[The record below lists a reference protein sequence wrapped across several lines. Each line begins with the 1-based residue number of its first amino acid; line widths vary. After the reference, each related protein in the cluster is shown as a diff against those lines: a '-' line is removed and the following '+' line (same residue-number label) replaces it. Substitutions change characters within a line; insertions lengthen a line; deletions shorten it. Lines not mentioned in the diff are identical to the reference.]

1 MNSHLTTL
9 TTLLTLPPDLIERDR
24 VRRQALRAGAL
35 EHPGLARLRTAA
47 FAGDGLALTWEI
59 PAGSRGVSDGDDVL
73 AVLAPVAAGL
83 ALLHDAGLAH
93 GGITSDAVH
102 VWSGRGILTGW
113 RPGGSAPDDVARL
126 AALLESWLPSASV
139 GGDLVPILIAGCDPD
154 AAARPTMARLAAAIE
169 AAGRHSSF
177 MPPPSPPAQRR
188 ARVEDAVPMP
198 ASDRKG
204 AGGPTVRSIPV
215 ADTMRDASDGPV
227 RRGRHAASGGSAAR
241 ARSPLRSRRLP
252 WRWGVALAGTAAAAF
267 LGLSALGG
275 VGSAQQVCPAPLDQ
289 GAWSS
294 LVQRGLPG

>member
-1 MNSHLTTL
+1 MSTHQTTL

-24 VRRQALRAGAL
+24 VRRQALRAGAV
-35 EHPGLARLRTAA
+35 EHPGLAPLRSAA

-59 PAGSRGVSDGDDVL
+59 PAGSRGVTDGDDVL

-93 GGITSDAVH
+93 GGIAPDAVH

-154 AAARPTMARLAAAIE
+154 PAARPTMARLASAIE
-169 AAGRHSSF
+169 AAARHSSF
-177 MPPPSPPAQRR
+177 LPPPSPPAQRR
-188 ARVEDAVPMP
+188 ARVDDA
-198 ASDRKG
+198 
-204 AGGPTVRSIPV
+204 IPV
-215 ADTMRDASDGPV
+215 RATGEGAAVHPA
-227 RRGRHAASGGSAAR
+227 RRGRHAAPGGSAAR
-241 ARSPLRSRRLP
+241 ARAPRGSRRLP

-294 LVQRGLPG
+294 LVQRGLAG